1 MTHCF
6 RQAGHTRKHIRCK
19 LRNTVLLLIARTILS
34 NRRPAPFWVS
44 FTRRSHVSVAAMPV
58 IPVLRN
64 FRTF

>member
-1 MTHCF
+1 MTHCL
-6 RQAGHTRKHIRCK
+6 RQAGHTRKHVRCIG
-19 LRNTVLLLIARTILS
+19 RNTVLLLIARTILS

-44 FTRRSHVSVAAMPV
+44 FARRLLVSVAGVPV